1 MSNAHGEHIWYE
13 LLTSDP
19 DAAGAFY
26 TDVLGWS
33 IAPAGMEGIDYRIIS
48 APDGMAVA
56 GLMKMPD
63 GMGDGPIWLGYVGVD
78 DVDRTVAELEAAGG
92 QVHMPAVTMEGV
104 GRMAMVADPQGA
116 VFYVMRGESGERSE
130 AFADRTGHAMWNELA
145 TSDPDAAADFY
156 KRLFGWTKGGVMP
169 MGEMGDYQ
177 FIHHGE
183 AMIGAIMPLVMGR
196 ERPIW
201 TYCFGVDDIDA
212 AHARVK
218 EAGGTPD
225 EDPMEVPGGAYV
237 FSARDPQ
244 GAHFYLGG
252 PRK

>member
-156 KRLFGWTKGGVMP
+156 KRLFGWTKGG
-169 MGEMGDYQ
+169 GDADGRNGGLSV
-177 FIHHGE
+177 HPPRRGDDRRDHAARHGT
-183 AMIGAIMPLVMGR
+183 R
-196 ERPIW
+196 
-201 TYCFGVDDIDA
+201 A
-212 AHARVK
+212 ADLDLLLR
-218 EAGGTPD
+218 
-225 EDPMEVPGGAYV
+225 
-237 FSARDPQ
+237 R
-244 GAHFYLGG
+244 
-252 PRK
+252 R